1 MAPVSGSKSVP
12 VTPAPSH
19 RRRRLL
25 RRSETVEDY
34 KIRLGDRAR
43 SSKRKLSLPQK
54 VSRSK
59 LYTSVSTIDR
69 DDESVKESSDK
80 ISDIKSVST
89 RLKKVTAK
97 RKRRRRSA
105 AESSE
110 SDLARTGSEM
120 TLRPG
125 NSRSEFSPAPGSR
138 SGAVTGSEFSSCV
151 SLSGELEYDLY
162 DCHIDNVMAAPGSM
176 FAPAYWDAGDRSVRI
191 LNMIIIIQS
200 VIILG
205 PQVLI

>member
-1 MAPVSGSKSVP
+1 MTHFLVSRSRSRLFVPPVPGSKSVP
-12 VTPAPSH
+12 VTPAPSN

-34 KIRLGDRAR
+34 KLKTKT
-43 SSKRKLSLPQK
+43 KRKLSLPQK

-69 DDESVKESSDK
+69 GELDESVKESSDQ
-80 ISDIKSVST
+80 ISDIQSAST

-125 NSRSEFSPAPGSR
+125 TAASR
-138 SGAVTGSEFSSCV
+138 
-151 SLSGELEYDLY
+151 
-162 DCHIDNVMAAPGSM
+162 
-176 FAPAYWDAGDRSVRI
+176 
-191 LNMIIIIQS
+191 
-200 VIILG
+200 
-205 PQVLI
+205 

>member
-1 MAPVSGSKSVP
+1 MPPVSGSKSVP
-12 VTPAPSH
+12 VTPAPSN

-34 KIRLGDRAR
+34 KIKLGGRG
-43 SSKRKLSLPQK
+43 SKTKRKLSLPQK

-69 DDESVKESSDK
+69 GELDESVKESSDQ

-125 NSRSEFSPAPGSR
+125 TSRSEFSPGPGSR

-176 FAPAYWDAGDRSVRI
+176 FAPAYWDGGDR
-191 LNMIIIIQS
+191 
-200 VIILG
+200 
-205 PQVLI
+205 

>member
-1 MAPVSGSKSVP
+1 M
-12 VTPAPSH
+12 
-19 RRRRLL
+19 
-25 RRSETVEDY
+25 EDY
-34 KIRLGDRAR
+34 KIKLGGRG
-43 SSKRKLSLPQK
+43 SKTKRKLSLPQK

-69 DDESVKESSDK
+69 GELDESVKESSDQ

-125 NSRSEFSPAPGSR
+125 TSRSEFSPAPGSR
-138 SGAVTGSEFSSCV
+138 GGAVTGSEFSSCV

-176 FAPAYWDAGDRSVRI
+176 FAPAYWDGGDR
-191 LNMIIIIQS
+191 
-200 VIILG
+200 
-205 PQVLI
+205 

>member
-1 MAPVSGSKSVP
+1 M
-12 VTPAPSH
+12 TPAPGQPAH

-34 KIRLGDRAR
+34 KLRLGERGNKT
-43 SSKRKLSLPQK
+43 KRNLSLSQR

-59 LYTSVSTIDR
+59 LYSSVSTIDR
-69 DDESVKESSDK
+69 DELEESVNESSDK
-80 ISDIKSVST
+80 VSDIRNVST
-89 RLKKVTAK
+89 RLRKVTAK

-105 AESSE
+105 AEGSE
-110 SDLARTGSEM
+110 SDLARTGSEQ

-125 NSRSEFSPAPGSR
+125 TERSEFSPGPGPG

-176 FAPAYWDAGDRSVRI
+176 FAPAYWDAGDR
-191 LNMIIIIQS
+191 
-200 VIILG
+200 
-205 PQVLI
+205 